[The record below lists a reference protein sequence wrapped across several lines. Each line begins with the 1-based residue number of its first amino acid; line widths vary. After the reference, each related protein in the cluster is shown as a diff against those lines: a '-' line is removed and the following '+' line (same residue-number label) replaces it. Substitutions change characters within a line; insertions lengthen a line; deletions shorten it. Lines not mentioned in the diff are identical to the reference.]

1 MENNNDYLYIN
12 GSAYYIDVLKL
23 MSFFCDLKASEKEK
37 NTMITM
43 TYGKVQQE
51 YDDGIEYEDVSDDN
65 ETTLLAKEIVE
76 TKANTNQNTQ
86 PYKFETMRILL
97 DAVLGMTDA
106 HDTLSLGETFAFNTF
121 VKYGILVRAEN
132 KED

>member
-1 MENNNDYLYIN
+1 
-12 GSAYYIDVLKL
+12 

-51 YDDGIEYEDVSDDN
+51 YDDGIEYEDASDDN

-97 DAVLGMTDA
+97 DIVLGMTDA
-106 HDTLSLGETFAFNTF
+106 RDTLSLGETLAFNTF
-121 VKYGILVRAEN
+121 IKYGILIRVEN